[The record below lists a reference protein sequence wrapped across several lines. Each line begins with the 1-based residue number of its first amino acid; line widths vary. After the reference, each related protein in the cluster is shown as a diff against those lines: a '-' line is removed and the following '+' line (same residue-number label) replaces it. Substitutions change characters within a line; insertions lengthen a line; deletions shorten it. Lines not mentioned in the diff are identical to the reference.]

1 MRRFDKYSN
10 RALQHGMTLI
20 EVLVSLLIFSFG
32 FLGLIGMQ
40 ARALQVSTDA
50 EDRSRAALL
59 ANEIVSTMWTQNT
72 VNLPAATIT
81 AWQARVA
88 DQSAFGLPASSG
100 AVGLPDAAGM
110 VQVSITWRSPARKSS
125 EASSSYFT
133 QVMLP

>member
-1 MRRFDKYSN
+1 MDHSGKPRYK
-10 RALQHGMTLI
+10 APQKGMTLI

-59 ANEIVSTMWTQNT
+59 ANEIVSSMWTQNT
-72 VNLPAATIT
+72 VNLPTATIT

-100 AVGLPDAAGM
+100 TVSLPDASGM
-110 VQVSITWRSPARKSS
+110 VQVSITWRSPSRKSTD
-125 EASSSYFT
+125 ASSQYFT

>member
-1 MRRFDKYSN
+1 MNNSAQPENK
-10 RALQHGMTLI
+10 APQKGMTLV

-59 ANEIVSTMWTQNT
+59 ANEIVSSMWTQNT
-72 VNLPAATIT
+72 VNLPSATIT

-88 DQSAFGLPASSG
+88 NQSAFGLPASSG
-100 AVGLPDAAGM
+100 VVGLPDVNGM
-110 VQVSITWRSPARKSS
+110 VQVSVTWRSPSRKSS
-125 EASSSYFT
+125 EASSQYLT